1 MFHEELD
8 AYLGNNRRDR
18 LYGKSLVKDLMLNE
32 YCPELG
38 RIMEELVSGGL
49 AERLLVMS
57 PVRDSEREIAEFL
70 VFAEEAKEELGKKEN
85 FRQDLVDY
93 AIDSVS
99 YALGFLNK
107 VRVPPEAEDD
117 PFDDLEKDYVP
128 YEEQDK
134 YYSVGSMLDI
144 IYEFDDFLDELMLGR
159 AYEYGD
165 GIRQSYPRAMK
176 WFRRS
181 ADYGI
186 AEAMVEIGNMYCCG
200 TGVREDPAGAES
212 WYRKAAERHKDWSD
226 LAEACLKDML
236 RRGEITDLTGED
248 KVKWLIDADARG
260 NPSAARQLGDMYAS
274 GDGIAEDLPEALRWY
289 RKVADDGDPKAMIPL
304 GLMYKNGT
312 GTGLDYEEAL
322 RWLRKAAESPFELA
336 ARYHLGTMYREG
348 KGVPRDPGEAVRLF
362 LSAVAFGCP
371 EADSRS
377 GRCMRGARESPR
389 TPARPCSITGM
400 PRGGAPLR
408 RCSAL
413 AKCTGTAGALSR
425 TSGGPGSSLMTRL
438 SSGTKE
444 PRRPFR
450 GCREKTAGPG
460 RRSETAGNARYGSA
474 AGSQNEL

>member
-1 MFHEELD
+1 MFHDDLW

-70 VFAEEAKEELGKKEN
+70 VFAEEAKEELGKKGN

-186 AEAMVEIGNMYCCG
+186 AEAMVEIGNMYRCG
-200 TGVREDPAGAES
+200 SGVRKDSAEAER

-226 LAEACLKDML
+226 LAEDML
-236 RRGEITDLTGED
+236 RSMQKSGKITDLTGLER
-248 KVKWLIDADARG
+248 VKWLTDADARG
-260 NPSAARQLGDMYAS
+260 NGSAARQLGDMYAH
-274 GDGIAEDLPEALRWY
+274 GDGIAQDFAEAMRWY
-289 RKVADDGDPKAMIPL
+289 LKGAEDGDPKSMIAL
-304 GLMYKNGT
+304 GLMYRNGE
-312 GTGLDYEEAL
+312 GVPVDYEK
-322 RWLRKAAESPFELA
+322 R
-336 ARYHLGTMYREG
+336 
-348 KGVPRDPGEAVRLF
+348 
-362 LSAVAFGCP
+362 
-371 EADSRS
+371 
-377 GRCMRGARESPR
+377 
-389 TPARPCSITGM
+389 
-400 PRGGAPLR
+400 
-408 RCSAL
+408 
-413 AKCTGTAGALSR
+413 
-425 TSGGPGSSLMTRL
+425 
-438 SSGTKE
+438 
-444 PRRPFR
+444 
-450 GCREKTAGPG
+450 
-460 RRSETAGNARYGSA
+460 
-474 AGSQNEL
+474 

>member
-1 MFHEELD
+1 MFHDDLW

-70 VFAEEAKEELGKKEN
+70 VFAEEAKEELGKKGN

-212 WYRKAAERHKDWSD
+212 WYRKAAE
-226 LAEACLKDML
+226 
-236 RRGEITDLTGED
+236 
-248 KVKWLIDADARG
+248 
-260 NPSAARQLGDMYAS
+260 
-274 GDGIAEDLPEALRWY
+274 
-289 RKVADDGDPKAMIPL
+289 
-304 GLMYKNGT
+304 
-312 GTGLDYEEAL
+312 
-322 RWLRKAAESPFELA
+322 SPFELA

-413 AKCTGTAGALSR
+413 AQCTGTAGALSR

-460 RRSETAGNARYGSA
+460 RRSETAGNARDGSA

>member
-186 AEAMVEIGNMYCCG
+186 AEAMVEIGNMYRCG
-200 TGVREDPAGAES
+200 SGVREDSAEAER

-260 NPSAARQLGDMYAS
+260 NPSAARQLGDMYAG
-274 GDGIAEDLPEALRWY
+274 GDGTGQDFAEALRWY
-289 RKVADDGDPKAMIPL
+289 RKAADDGDPKAMIKL
-304 GLMYKNGT
+304 GLMYRDGE
-312 GTGLDYEEAL
+312 GVPEDYAEAA
-322 RWLRKAAESPFELA
+322 RWLGEASESRFELE
-336 ARYHLGTMYREG
+336 ARYYLGLLYREG
-348 KGVPRDPGEAVRLF
+348 KGVQRNSARALMLLRSAAAFDDPNAEIAVAEMYENGEGVPQDLHEAVKWYGRTLWREIPEVQFRL
-362 LSAVAFGCP
+362 GIMCR
-371 EADSRS
+371 D
-377 GRCMRGARESPR
+377 GRGTEQNPGKAEELLRAAAKKGHRGA
-389 TPARPCSITGM
+389 AD
-400 PRGGAPLR
+400 
-408 RCSAL
+408 AL
-413 AKCTGTAGALSR
+413 AAMGISTEATGAGER
-425 TSGGPGSSLMTRL
+425 TEG
-438 SSGTKE
+438 
-444 PRRPFR
+444 
-450 GCREKTAGPG
+450 REKESTGKEE
-460 RRSETAGNARYGSA
+460 R
-474 AGSQNEL
+474 